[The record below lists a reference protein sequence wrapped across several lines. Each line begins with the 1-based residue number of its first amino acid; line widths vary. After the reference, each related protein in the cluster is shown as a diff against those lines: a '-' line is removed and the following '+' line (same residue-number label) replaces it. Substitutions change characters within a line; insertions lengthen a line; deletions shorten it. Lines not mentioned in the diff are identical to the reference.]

1 MKNQKEKTQNKT
13 PSATEPSATEP
24 SATEPSA
31 TEPSATEPSATATSA
46 TATSAT
52 ATSATEPSATAT
64 SAIATSATEPSATA
78 RIFYARFIEASDKTP
93 SPIKTRISKPEKRIC
108 HCGRPFFANRNDDSK
123 SGTVCSRKCY
133 FSQGECSCA
142 ELLGR
147 LGCFCGLQASKK

>member
-1 MKNQKEKTQNKT
+1 MKNQTGKTLNKT
-13 PSATEPSATEP
+13 SSEVAPSEVAPSEVA
-24 SATEPSA
+24 
-31 TEPSATEPSATATSA
+31 PSATAPSEAAPSEVAPSA
-46 TATSAT
+46 TAPSEA
-52 ATSATEPSATAT
+52 APSATAT